1 MRPGARFV
9 RLVSTVLVG
18 EFDTRVANAV
28 RRVIRSFACELIGEK
43 HNGEHQNARR
53 HCLQSLEH
61 AIP

>member
-1 MRPGARFV
+1 M